1 MPVVRFLPR
10 DVKLIGALG
19 MLGSDHTGERAAA
32 ALMVE
37 RLRVKLGKQWGGFD
51 PPGRS
56 PEHPWLKLGSLWLR
70 FLTLIQGLWLTAV
83 RLFLGSGNERKSSL
97 LVFLSSPSLLLPL
110 WLRATR

>member
-32 ALMVE
+32 ALTVE

-83 RLFLGSGNERKSSL
+83 RLFLGSR
-97 LVFLSSPSLLLPL
+97 
-110 WLRATR
+110 T